1 MIRGPL
7 PLTAHPGI
15 AGAVGLDLTRSE
27 ARSAAIR
34 AALSNTFTLGGSNVC
49 LALRRLSS

>member
-1 MIRGPL
+1 MIREPL
-7 PLTAHPGI
+7 PLTAHPGD
-15 AGAVGLDLTRSE
+15 AGEVGLDLTRGE
-27 ARSAAIR
+27 ARPVAIQ